1 MRSTKCSLIISIAVI
16 TGFFSCQ
23 NKINEADP
31 CTEFDQIDK
40 EMLDLMEEIKTK
52 HRTDAIFLKRFE
64 MERVYWNQY
73 RDRRLRAIYPQ
84 DWDTHYRKKFGK
96 EVFNKCKCKELLRMS
111 KNRLIDLKL
120 YVEEGPAEQEKCP
133 SMLGNR

>member
-1 MRSTKCSLIISIAVI
+1 MKKKSHLISIPIVLIMLACNSQKEEI
-16 TGFFSCQ
+16 
-23 NKINEADP
+23 DP

-73 RDRRLRAIYPQ
+73 RDRRLRSIYPQ

-120 YVEEGPAEQEKCP
+120 YVEEGPAEQEECP